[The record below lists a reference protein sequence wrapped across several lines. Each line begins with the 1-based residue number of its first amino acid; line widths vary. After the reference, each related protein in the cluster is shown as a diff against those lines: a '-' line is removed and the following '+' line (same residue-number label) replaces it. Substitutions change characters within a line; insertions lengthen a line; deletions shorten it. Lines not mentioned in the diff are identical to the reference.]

1 MNIVLERGILSSDG
15 DEVIATYQNNNDG
28 LEALIMRGNDK
39 FSYRVVFRDS
49 DANETVFV
57 RFSNNYHACIKWV
70 HEFLGVT
77 A

>member
-1 MNIVLERGILSSDG
+1 MNTDIL
-15 DEVIATYQNNNDG
+15 EVIDTYRNNNDG

-39 FSYRVVFRDS
+39 FFYRVVFRDS

-57 RFSNNYHACIKWV
+57 RFSDNYHACMEWV

-77 A
+77 ND